1 VCYSFTGISFV
12 IMKILKIHN
21 LDLNDMQNILGIGSR
36 IRHADFGDGV
46 IINVKSSGYNI
57 TFMKFGMKLMK
68 LDVPLEI
75 IEEVERDTD
84 MVSLLDVEMSLSKV
98 LQKWSDFTEN
108 VPLGDK
114 WKGGKLILKPGRHD
128 LANKEMPIDAFFHKI
143 VMVRDRLRVMEQRV
157 NSSNLDDE
165 EKLNLQQYITKIYGT
180 LTSFNVLFKNP
191 EQIFVGE
198 KVMAE

>member
-1 VCYSFTGISFV
+1 
-12 IMKILKIHN
+12 
-21 LDLNDMQNILGIGSR
+21 MQNILGIGSR

-46 IINVKSSGYNI
+46 IVNFKSSGYDI
-57 TFMKFGMKLMK
+57 TFMKFGMKFIKM
-68 LDVPLEI
+68 DAPLKI
-75 IEEVERDTD
+75 IEEIERDND
-84 MVSLLDVEMSLSKV
+84 MISLLDVETTLSRV

-114 WKGGKLILKPGRHD
+114 WKGGKLILKPGRYD
-128 LANKEMPIDAFFHKI
+128 LANKEMPIDVFFHKI

-157 NSSNLDDE
+157 GASNLDDE

-191 EQIFVGE
+191 EQIFVGDE
-198 KVMAE
+198 TIVE

>member
-1 VCYSFTGISFV
+1 VSVESIFSTFTVKYLVAKF
-12 IMKILKIHN
+12 K
-21 LDLNDMQNILGIGSR
+21 NDMQNILGIGSR

-46 IINVKSSGYNI
+46 IVNVKSSGYNI
-57 TFMKFGMKLMK
+57 TFMQFGMKIIK
-68 LDVPLEI
+68 LDYPLEI
-75 IEEVERDTD
+75 IEEVERDSD
-84 MVSLLDVEMSLSKV
+84 MVSLLDVEMTLSKV

-198 KVMAE
+198 KAMAE